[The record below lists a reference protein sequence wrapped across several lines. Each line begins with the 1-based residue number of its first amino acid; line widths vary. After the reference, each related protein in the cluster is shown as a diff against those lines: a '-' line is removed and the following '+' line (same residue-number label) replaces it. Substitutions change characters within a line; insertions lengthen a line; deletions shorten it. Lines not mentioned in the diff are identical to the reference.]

1 MFNKRYALLGWLTWQ
16 VGKRKAAQKAKS
28 VSSADE
34 GRRPRKVLIVSA
46 LGAAVFFWRRRSD
59 AGATGDAAEAGDAP
73 EAGDVAAP
81 DQ

>member
-28 VSSADE
+28 AVPGDE
-34 GRRPRKVLIVSA
+34 GRRPNKALIVSA
-46 LGAAVFFWRRRSD
+46 LAAAGAAVFFWRRRGEAD
-59 AGATGDAAEAGDAP
+59 EAGDAG
-73 EAGDVAAP
+73 EIVSN

>member
-28 VSSADE
+28 AVPSADE
-34 GRRPRKVLIVSA
+34 GRRPSKALIVSA
-46 LGAAVFFWRRRSD
+46 LAAAGAVVFFWRRHAEAD
-59 AGATGDAAEAGDAP
+59 EAGDP
-73 EAGDVAAP
+73 GDAGEIVSD